1 MIPLQEIVI
10 QIILHL
16 RVSVFVLSCPHLTSV
31 RAAIIVFVE
40 ERVLAIVNSAHQA
53 PFALLVAVAVT

>member
-1 MIPLQEIVI
+1 MREIVI

-16 RVSVFVLSCPHLTSV
+16 LVFLFSLSCPHLTSV
-31 RAAIIVFVE
+31 RAAIIVVVE
-40 ERVLAIVNSAHQA
+40 ERVLAVVDSAHQA

>member
-40 ERVLAIVNSAHQA
+40 ERVLAVVDSAHQA
-53 PFALLVAVAVT
+53 SLALLVAVAVT